1 MAQEKDYL
9 DNTEKKFTEADMW
22 QFALDYMERFQ
33 FDLMM
38 NACLDATKVDKF
50 LILNLKKYEQK
61 NSN

>member
-22 QFALDYMERFQ
+22 QFALDYMDRFQ
-33 FDLMM
+33 FDLML
-38 NACLDATKVDKF
+38 NSCVDPLKADKF
-50 LILNLKKYEQK
+50 LTENIKKYEQK